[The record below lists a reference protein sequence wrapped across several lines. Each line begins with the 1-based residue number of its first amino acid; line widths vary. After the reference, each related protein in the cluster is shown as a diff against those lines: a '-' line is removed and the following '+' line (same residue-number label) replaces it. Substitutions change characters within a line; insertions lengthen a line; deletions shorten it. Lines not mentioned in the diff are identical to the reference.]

1 VTLGGDSPDF
11 RDLGTRPVVDPDMET
26 PDHEYGMTDAHRY
39 RVAQANRLVRYCLD
53 QGADIAAVLTRAV
66 AFDFTPICGPDG
78 EIVPEEVDFAMAE
91 YDYNAA

>member
-1 VTLGGDSPDF
+1 
-11 RDLGTRPVVDPDMET
+11 MET

-39 RVAQANRLVRYCLD
+39 RVAQANRLVRYCIE

-78 EIVPEEVDFAMAE
+78 EIVPEEVDLVMADV
-91 YDYNAA
+91 DYRVA

>member
-1 VTLGGDSPDF
+1 
-11 RDLGTRPVVDPDMET
+11 MET